1 MLELDARN
9 TLDYLRQRGDVS
21 GLDDARVEML
31 GWGVSNVV
39 LRVTRPHGDDF
50 IIKQSRTQLR
60 TKTEWFSRLD
70 RIYREIG
77 MLRLLAP
84 LLPEGVIPRVLFED
98 REQYLFAMEA
108 FPAQH
113 TVWKQALLNGDIDLT
128 IADRLGEYLS
138 TIHEETSNRP
148 DLAREWGDL
157 EVFDQLRL
165 DPFYRYLA
173 RVRPEAA
180 PYLEPLIAENLRTRC
195 CIVLADFSPKNILLA
210 GDRIALVDFE
220 TGHYGDPAFDL
231 GFFLSHLLLKAV
243 HFAHRFDDYAELT
256 KRFWEHYPQ
265 PILAREIQHSAG
277 SAAIDLQTYFSHSD
291 LFRRTQAHLAGCMWA
306 RVDGKSPVD
315 YLTRD
320 ESKQHVR
327 EFCLS
332 LFQSPAKSW
341 DETLERLTAGLR

>member
-1 MLELDARN
+1 MLELDAHN
-9 TLDYLRQRGDVS
+9 TLDYLRRRGDVS
-21 GLDDARVEML
+21 LPDDARVEML

-39 LRVTRPHGDDF
+39 LRVTCPGVDDF

-84 LLPEGVIPRVLFED
+84 LLPEGVIPCVLFED
-98 REQYLFAMEA
+98 RDNYLFAMEA
-108 FPAQH
+108 FPARH
-113 TVWKQALLNGDIDLT
+113 VVWKQALLEGQIDLT

-138 TIHEETSNRP
+138 TIHTRTSNRP
-148 DLAREWGDL
+148 DLARQWGDL

-173 RVRPEAA
+173 GVRPEAA
-180 PYLEPLIAENLRTRC
+180 PFLERLIEQNIATKC

-210 GDRIALVDFE
+210 ENRIALVDFE

-243 HFAHRFDDYAELT
+243 HFARRFDEYAELT
-256 KRFWEHYPQ
+256 RRFWQHYPQ
-265 PILAREIQHSAG
+265 PAELPDVQDDRESATVVRHAEL
-277 SAAIDLQTYFSHSD
+277 STTD
-291 LFRRTQAHLAGCMWA
+291 LFRRTQGHLAGCMWA

-315 YLTRD
+315 YLTRA
-320 ESKQHVR
+320 ESQQHVR
-327 EFCLS
+327 EFCWS
-332 LFQSPAKSW
+332 LFQAPAASW
-341 DETLERLTAGLR
+341 NEVLARLRTGLR

>member
-1 MLELDARN
+1 MLELDAQN

-21 GLDDARVEML
+21 ELDDARAEML

-39 LRVTRPHGDDF
+39 LRVTRPQAEDF

-84 LLPEGVIPRVLFED
+84 ILPDGVIPRVLFED
-98 REQYLFAMEA
+98 RDQYLFAMEA
-108 FPAQH
+108 FPAEH

-128 IADRLGEYLS
+128 IADRLGDYLS
-138 TIHEETSNRP
+138 TIHEETSYRP

-173 RVRPEAA
+173 KVWPEAA
-180 PYLEPLIAENLRTRC
+180 PYLERLIAENLRTRI

-210 GDRIALVDFE
+210 EDRIALVDFE
-220 TGHYGDPAFDL
+220 TGHFGDPAFDL

-243 HFAHRFDDYAELT
+243 HFALRFDEYAELT
-256 KRFWEHYPQ
+256 RRFWQHYVQ
-265 PILAREIQHSAG
+265 PTPVPEMRNEAGLAAIEYQGDFG
-277 SAAIDLQTYFSHSD
+277 SAE
-291 LFRRTQAHLAGCMWA
+291 LFRRTQGHLAGCMWA

-315 YLTRD
+315 YLIRD

-327 EFCLS
+327 DFCLS

-341 DETLERLTAGLR
+341 DETLERLKVGLR